1 MVVKGKLKLSSLFL
15 PPRAGR
21 LGLNILGGAALIE
34 SVHRAPKLSKIQE
47 RELNDYRSFRFWV
60 KDLVRSLNVKLEVL
74 GEPVEQ
80 GNLCV
85 SNHVSWVDTVILNNA
100 VPLAFVSRHDVEEW
114 PFVGTFTKR
123 MGSIYVD
130 RSNKFQAYRSI
141 PALEERLSEGRSV
154 IVFPESTTTDGTEL
168 LPFYSMFIE
177 SAVRVGCYVQPVAL
191 KYTDGHGRLLR
202 DAAYAGDDSF
212 AGTLARILKQPKVH
226 AHLEFLEPIDARKH
240 DRKSIAAISRERIKL
255 ALGI

>member
-1 MVVKGKLKLSSLFL
+1 MKKAGLSSFLL

-34 SVHRAPKLSKIQE
+34 SVHQMPNLSKIYE

-60 KDLVRSLNVKLEVL
+60 RDLVKSLNVKLEVS
-74 GEPVEQ
+74 GSPVEQ

-85 SNHVSWVDTVILNNA
+85 ANHVSWVDTVILNNA

-114 PFVGTFTKR
+114 PFVGTFTRR

-141 PALEERLSEGRSV
+141 PALEQRLSQGRSV

-168 LPFYSMFIE
+168 LPFYGMFIE
-177 SAVRVGCYVQPVAL
+177 SAVRVGCYVQPIAL
-191 KYTDGHGRLLR
+191 KYTDAKGYLLR
-202 DAAYAGDDSF
+202 EAAYAGDDSF
-212 AGTLARILKQPKVH
+212 GETLARILKQPKVY
-226 AHLEFLEPIDARKH
+226 AHVSFLDPIDARKH
-240 DRKSIAAISRERIKL
+240 DRKSIAAMSRERIKL

>member
-1 MVVKGKLKLSSLFL
+1 MVKTKFSPLLL
-15 PPRAGR
+15 PPRVGR

-34 SVHRAPKLSKIQE
+34 SVHRVPVISKIHE
-47 RELNDYRSFRFWV
+47 RELNDYRSFRYWV
-60 KDLVRSLNVKLEVL
+60 KDLVKSLNVSLEL
-74 GEPVEQ
+74 YGEPIGQ

-85 SNHVSWVDTVILNNA
+85 ANHVSWVDTVILNNA

-141 PALEERLSEGRSV
+141 PVLEEKLSEGRSV

-168 LPFYSMFIE
+168 LPFYGMFIE
-177 SAVRVGCYVQPVAL
+177 SAVRVGCHVQPIAL
-191 KYTDGHGRLLR
+191 KYTDSEGRLLR
-202 DAAYAGDDSF
+202 EAAYVGEDSF
-212 AGTLARILKQPKVH
+212 GETLTRILRQPKVF
-226 AHLEFLEPIDARKH
+226 AHLEFLAPIDARKH
-240 DRKSIAAISRERIKL
+240 DRKEIASLCRERIKT
-255 ALGI
+255 ALNI